1 MVLPAGGVAKATL
14 IMSHRTSSDWLNAAG
29 ATAKIRDRTTI
40 IPENSLAL
48 TRKPDTPLR
57 AKLLRRLCVLIG
69 FAFLTATTIAQ
80 IGREVA
86 IPLHLQDGQEFQ
98 TGINGLI
105 AYGEKLFKAEWTAQE
120 GAGRP
125 LTKGTGLALS
135 DSNSPLVFP
144 RNFNRISGP
153 DTNSWLVHHD
163 AGGRACSCRRSSRL
177 TPVIFEPVAI

>member
-1 MVLPAGGVAKATL
+1 M
-14 IMSHRTSSDWLNAAG
+14 R
-29 ATAKIRDRTTI
+29 
-40 IPENSLAL
+40 
-48 TRKPDTPLR
+48 RKFIVR
-57 AKLLRRLCVLIG
+57 FLCVLIG

-86 IPLHLQDGQEFQ
+86 IPLHLQDGQKFQ